1 MSQLFAMMLPM
12 FILIFGIG
20 IMPKAAVIF
29 LSTAVACIIN
39 SYTGIRQ
46 TRQEHMWVG
55 DVFGA
60 TNAQKLFRI
69 AIPTALPM
77 IFTGLRVAMGAA
89 WMALVAAELLA
100 ASEGLGYMIQQGRYS
115 SKPALVFSGMIMIGL
130 VGMVLDAILGWVEK
144 KVAKGM
150 NAV

>member
-1 MSQLFAMMLPM
+1 
-12 FILIFGIG
+12 
-20 IMPKAAVIF
+20 
-29 LSTAVACIIN
+29 
-39 SYTGIRQ
+39 
-46 TRQEHMWVG
+46 MWVG